1 MRIQED
7 GHYSTRRLVDS
18 RETTMPYVCVVQ
30 SVAAREEG
38 VPASCRGW
46 MIYKER
52 DVIPLK
58 SQQTRDEEEHY
69 ADDEYVYMQW
79 SAHRQRR
86 YQIEIVFGDRS
97 LSSTAAWTGLST
109 IQQN

>member
-69 ADDEYVYMQW
+69 DDDEYSLRLKKHATTGYVPIKIVY
-79 SAHRQRR
+79 
-86 YQIEIVFGDRS
+86 V
-97 LSSTAAWTGLST
+97 
-109 IQQN
+109 